1 MTETSHVVCPHCVA
15 INRVPTERLAGR
27 PTCGKCKQALFTG
40 HPTPLGAADFQR
52 HLEHD
57 AIPLVVDFWA
67 PWCGPCKMFAPIFD
81 RAAAELEPN
90 VRLIKVN
97 TDEQQDLAIKYGIR
111 SIPTLAIFKNGRE
124 TARQS
129 GAMEL
134 GGFVRWVRAQL

>member
-1 MTETSHVVCPHCVA
+1 
-15 INRVPTERLAGR
+15 
-27 PTCGKCKQALFTG
+27 
-40 HPTPLGAADFQR
+40 
-52 HLEHD
+52 
-57 AIPLVVDFWA
+57 
-67 PWCGPCKMFAPIFD
+67 MFAPIFD